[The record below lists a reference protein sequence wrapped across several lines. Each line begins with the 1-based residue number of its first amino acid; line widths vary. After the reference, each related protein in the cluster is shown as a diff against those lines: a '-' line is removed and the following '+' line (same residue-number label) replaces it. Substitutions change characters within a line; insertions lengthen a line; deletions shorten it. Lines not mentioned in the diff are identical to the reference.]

1 MNLESLLEFLEPVP
15 IHVIAN
21 EQSFAETQMGGQI
34 DMYIADGTLPEIE
47 NADLVII
54 GCNDMRGAGIH
65 SNRSSAD
72 AIREAFYP
80 LFYWHKEVRLADLG
94 NVKIGATLADSYA
107 ALKTVV
113 KEMIAAGK
121 KVVVIGGSHDQTLG
135 LYHAYAET
143 ETIIE
148 AVCVDAVIDLNMD
161 SAAPADHF
169 LIQMLTEEPN
179 YLKHYSHIGFQ
190 SYLTHPNMLQTIDKL
205 RFDCVRVGKS
215 KEDLSEMEPIIR
227 TAELFTFDVSAIQ
240 YAHAPANWL
249 TPNGFTGEEACS
261 LMQFAGMS
269 NSVKVVGVFGYNV
282 ANDIHNLTAKQIA
295 HMLWYLLDGLLK
307 SRHEADFNDSE
318 NFKKY
323 HLAFAEFDTVFLQ
336 SKKTGRWW
344 MQTYDGKFIPCSKTD
359 YILACTDEIPE
370 RWLRYAER
378 M

>member
-1 MNLESLLEFLEPVP
+1 MILESLLEFLEPVP
-15 IHVIAN
+15 IHAIAN
-21 EQSFAETQMGGQI
+21 EQSFAETQIGGQI
-34 DMYIADGTLPEIE
+34 DMYVADGPLPEIK

-65 SNRSSAD
+65 SSHSSAD

-80 LFYWHKEVRLADLG
+80 LFYWHKEVKLADLG

-135 LYHAYAET
+135 LYQAYAET

-148 AVCVDAVIDLNMD
+148 AVSVDAVIDLNMD
-161 SAAPADHF
+161 SPAPADHF

-215 KEDLSEMEPIIR
+215 KEDLNEMEPIIR
-227 TAELFTFDVSAIQ
+227 TAELFTFDISAIQ

-295 HMLWYLLDGLLK
+295 HMLWYLLDGILK
-307 SRHEADFNDSE
+307 SRHESDFNESE
-318 NFKKY
+318 NFKEY
-323 HLAFAEFDTVFLQ
+323 HLAFAEFETVFLQ

-344 MQTYDGKFIPCSKTD
+344 MQAYDGKFIPCSKTD